1 MRKMVKYKTIKVQEQ
16 EDGISI
22 ITFNRPNRLN
32 AMDFQFVED
41 LQDYLNEL
49 ENNLSIRVVILIG
62 EGRAF
67 CSGLDLKD
75 GQVIFKKEVPEN
87 LKKFKYLQ
95 LKDQIKRA
103 TIVQKL
109 ISQLMV
115 QLRRIPQPVI
125 AAIKGAAYG
134 GGLTFALASDIRIAG
149 ESAKFCNAFINI
161 GLSGADCGSS
171 YWLPRL
177 IGFSRAAEIMY
188 TGRVIDAQEADKI
201 GLVSKVV
208 PDDEILNEAL
218 IIAKEILTKNPLGI
232 RFTKDALNM
241 NVDAPSLEAATK
253 LENRTQ
259 VICINADDALEGVFA
274 TLEKRPSNYD
284 KW

>member
-1 MRKMVKYKTIKVQEQ
+1 MREYKTIKVQER

-32 AMDFQFVED
+32 AIDFQFVED
-41 LQDYLNEL
+41 LQDYINTL
-49 ENNLSIRVVILIG
+49 ENNLSIRVVILTG

-75 GQVIFKKEVPEN
+75 GQVLFNKKVPEE
-87 LKKFKYLQ
+87 FQQFEYLQ
-95 LKDQIKRA
+95 NKDKIKRA
-103 TIVQKL
+103 VIVQKL

-115 QLRRIPQPVI
+115 TLRRIPQPVI

-134 GGLTFALASDIRIAG
+134 GGLSFALAADIRIAG
-149 ESAKFCNAFINI
+149 ESAKFCNAYINI

-177 IGFSRAAEIMY
+177 IGFSRAAEFMY
-188 TGRVIDAQEADKI
+188 TGRVFNAQEADKI
-201 GLVSKVV
+201 GFVSKVV

-218 IIAKEILTKNPLGI
+218 NLAKQILTKSPIGI

-241 NVDAPSLEAATK
+241 NVDASSLESATK

-274 TLEKRPSNYD
+274 TLEKRESKYD

>member
-1 MRKMVKYKTIKVQEQ
+1 MEEYETIKVQER

-32 AMDFQFVED
+32 AMNFQFVED
-41 LQDYLNEL
+41 LQDYLKKL
-49 ENNLSIRVVILIG
+49 ENNLSIQVVILTG

-67 CSGLDLKD
+67 CSGLDLKE
-75 GQVIFKKEVPEN
+75 GQAIFKKKVPEN
-87 LKKFKYLQ
+87 LQKFEYLR
-95 LKDQIKRA
+95 LKDKIKRT

-125 AAIKGAAYG
+125 AAIKGSAYG
-134 GGLTFALASDIRIAG
+134 GGLAFALASDIRIAG
-149 ESAKFCNAFINI
+149 ESAEFCNAFINI

-208 PDDEILNEAL
+208 PDDKILNEAL
-218 IIAKEILTKNPLGI
+218 NIAKKILTKSPIGV

-259 VICINADDALEGVFA
+259 VICINAEDVLEGVFA
-274 TLEKRPSNYD
+274 TLEKRTANHD
-284 KW
+284 K

>member
-1 MRKMVKYKTIKVQEQ
+1 MEEYETIKVQER

-32 AMDFQFVED
+32 AIDFQFVED
-41 LQDYLNEL
+41 LHDYLNKL
-49 ENNLSIRVVILIG
+49 ENNLSIRVVILTG

-75 GQVIFKKEVPEN
+75 GQVIFKKKVPEN
-87 LKKFKYLQ
+87 LQKFKYFQ
-95 LKDQIKRA
+95 LKDKIKRA

-109 ISQLMV
+109 ISHLMV
-115 QLRRIPQPVI
+115 TLRRIPQPVI

-134 GGLTFALASDIRIAG
+134 GGLSFALASDIRIAG
-149 ESAKFCNAFINI
+149 ESAKFCNAYINI

-218 IIAKEILTKNPLGI
+218 NVAKEILTKSPIGL

-259 VICINADDALEGVFA
+259 VICINADDVLEGVFA
-274 TLEKRPSNYD
+274 TLEKRVPNYD

>member
-1 MRKMVKYKTIKVQEQ
+1 MEEYETIKVQER

-32 AMDFQFVED
+32 AIDFQFVED
-41 LQDYLNEL
+41 LHDYLNKL
-49 ENNLSIRVVILIG
+49 ENNLSIRVVILTG

-75 GQVIFKKEVPEN
+75 GQVIFKKKVPEN
-87 LKKFKYLQ
+87 LQKFDYLR
-95 LKDQIKRA
+95 LKDKIKRA
-103 TIVQKL
+103 TIIQKL

-115 QLRRIPQPVI
+115 QLRRIPQPII
-125 AAIKGAAYG
+125 AAIKGVAYG
-134 GGLTFALASDIRIAG
+134 GGLSFALASDIRIAG
-149 ESAKFCNAFINI
+149 ESAEFCNAYINI

-188 TGRVIDAQEADKI
+188 TGRVVDAQEADKI

-218 IIAKEILTKNPLGI
+218 NIAKEILTKSPIGLT
-232 RFTKDALNM
+232 FTKDALNM

-274 TLEKRPSNYD
+274 TLEKGVPNYD